1 MKKGAALI
9 LAAMMLCTTAC
20 SSGSGKESATAS
32 PKTDTQTT
40 AGTEA
45 AGEEKAETGGETAE
59 NTEQKLS
66 GHIEYWSSWGE
77 TESQARVLQK
87 AAEEFMELNPDV
99 TINFTFNGRD
109 NRNLLVSA
117 MQAGTEIDM
126 MDANWDNCVALW
138 SDYIADLTDYYYQPY
153 PTTDGKNYIDCV
165 MDAYS
170 GLIADAN
177 DGRYKG
183 VAYIPQAFMIFCNKD
198 IFEACNITS
207 YPQTWEELME
217 DCQIIKDA
225 GYIPV
230 TDEDQREWA
239 WYSYYLQRKAGAEA
253 ADALAYDSSLWKEG
267 SEYYDAVKEAAE
279 AIAYMAEK
287 GYFDPNVASNVNPT
301 AQQNMVINGDI
312 AMYIN
317 GTWLP
322 NETSASN
329 EDFNWGAFAF
339 PEVKDGVDGREATAY
354 GTYAICVNKECS
366 KEETDAAF
374 AFAVF
379 LTTGKYDE
387 MFRDETKSIPMG
399 VDAQW
404 PEALAEAKEVL
415 MGTSKRYM
423 AQLNLKLNGD
433 SSAII
438 GDACMGLESGR
449 LTAEEFIK
457 EAGGF

>member
-1 MKKGAALI
+1 MKRRVALI
-9 LAAMMLCTTAC
+9 LAMAMLCTTAC
-20 SSGSGKESATAS
+20 SSGKSSSDNTAAATQAAA
-32 PKTDTQTT
+32 QTT
-40 AGTEA
+40 AGSEA
-45 AGEEKAETGGETAE
+45 AKAEEPGGEETA
-59 NTEQKLS
+59 QALS

-77 TESQARVLQK
+77 TESQAQVLQK
-87 AAEEFMELNPDV
+87 AAKEFMELNPEV

-126 MDANWDNCVALW
+126 MDANWDNCMALW
-138 SDYIADLTDYYYQPY
+138 SDYIADLTDYYYQAY
-153 PTTDGKNYIDCV
+153 PTTDGKEYIDCV
-165 MDAYS
+165 MSAYS
-170 GLIADAN
+170 GLIANDC

-198 IFEACNITS
+198 IFEACNITE
-207 YPQTWEELME
+207 YPKTWDELME
-217 DCQIIKDA
+217 VCQIIKDA

-239 WYSYYLQRKAGAEA
+239 WYSYYLQRKAGAKA
-253 ADALAYDSSLWKEG
+253 ADALAYDSSMWKEG
-267 SEYYDAVKEAAE
+267 SEYYEAAKEAAE
-279 AIAYMAEK
+279 AIEYMAAQ

-301 AQQNMVINGDI
+301 AQQNMVINGNI

-329 EDFNWGAFAF
+329 DEFNWGAFAF

-366 KEETDAAF
+366 KEEMDAAF

-379 LTTGKYDE
+379 LTTGKYDS

-399 VDAQW
+399 IDAEW
-404 PEALAEAKEVL
+404 PETLLEAREVL
-415 MGTSKRYM
+415 MNTSKRYM

-433 SSAII
+433 SQAII